1 MYQKKEM
8 NSANGTA
15 LNVRNTVKFRSFC
28 LTNITIF
35 QQEKSGIEFAY
46 NTQAAV
52 QTKADFLKETT
63 VHSFPSQVR
72 NFVEWMDDK
81 NLLSC
86 DNSSQQVA
94 LQVEAESLVQRVVEA
109 AKEQSKAREIIR
121 WLAEQDLL
129 SMDSLRLVDPKTECP
144 SHWPLGWKNTLQIV
158 INKLRQEA
166 P

>member
-1 MYQKKEM
+1 MH
-8 NSANGTA
+8 T
-15 LNVRNTVKFRSFC
+15 
-28 LTNITIF
+28 
-35 QQEKSGIEFAY
+35 
-46 NTQAAV
+46 
-52 QTKADFLKETT
+52 
-63 VHSFPSQVR
+63 FPSQVR
-72 NFVEWMDDK
+72 NFVEWMDDR

-94 LQVEAESLVQRVVEA
+94 LQAEAESLVQRVVEA

-121 WLAEQDLL
+121 WLGEQDLL
-129 SMDSLRLVDPKTECP
+129 SKDSLRLVDPKTECP